1 MSPKDLPT
9 APQAK
14 LHILYVDDEAAY
26 GRLFRRAMIDDE
38 RLYITMAESGEEAL
52 LLLQKTKADIVFT
65 DLLMPRMDGMEL
77 LQQIRNNYPDTF
89 VLMLTGVDSTAD
101 AVRAIKAGAYDYILK
116 PLDMQMIRRQLDK
129 ILQHKKLL
137 QETTQTLD
145 KPFRFENLIGRDQA
159 MFEIFEKIK
168 QVAQTDSTVLIQG
181 ESGTGKE
188 LIAEAIHNRSSRR
201 DKPFIRVNCAALTET
216 LINSA
221 LFGYEKGAFTGAASR
236 KVGFFEVA
244 SGGTIFLDEIGDI
257 PIQTQVALLRVLE
270 LGNFQRVGGTETI
283 HVDTRIICATNKDLP
298 AAIKDK
304 SFREDLYYRINVISL
319 SAPPLRSRKSD
330 IPLLVNFFLDRY
342 RREIGKSISGMS
354 KSALAILCE
363 YDWPGNVRELANTI
377 EHAVVFCQE
386 RKILPNN
393 LPENLRTSAG
403 RDFSVTLHDSSLA
416 AAEATLIRTV
426 LEQKDWHLTHAAEAL
441 GIARGTLYSKM
452 EKLGIQKPS

>member
-38 RLYITMAESGEEAL
+38 RFYITMAESGEEAL